1 MDKVRTI
8 TSVLSKNANLF
19 TSSLENGG
27 IATEI
32 IIDNKLIV
40 LIVESKCF
48 CVLFKNNFNGLFELF
63 LG

>member
-48 CVLFKNNFNGLFELF
+48 CVFI
-63 LG
+63 